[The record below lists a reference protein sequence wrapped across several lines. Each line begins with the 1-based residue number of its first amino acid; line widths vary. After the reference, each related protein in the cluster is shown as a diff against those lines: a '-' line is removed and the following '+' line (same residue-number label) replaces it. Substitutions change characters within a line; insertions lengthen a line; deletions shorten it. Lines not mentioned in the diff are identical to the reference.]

1 MDTMRVSDVD
11 RERTAELLRNAV
23 GDGRLDLTEFDERL
37 RSAYAAV
44 TSADLARV
52 TVDLPAAPAAVVPA
66 PTATPEADET
76 ADAWRKWLGGSI
88 LMIAIWGGISL
99 ATGELASFW
108 PAIPITIWAAV
119 LLVPL
124 ITGRRINT
132 GCGIGR

>member
-52 TVDLPAAPAAVVPA
+52 TVDLPATPAAVVPA
-66 PTATPEADET
+66 PTPD